1 MPNEIL
7 VKTGTQIIV
16 ADSSYS
22 PTAARLLGTRTDDI
36 DCVGLTTGQ
45 ARESVKID
53 LTATRAPSYLV
64 MVATELA
71 TDPAV
76 GGSIDLYW
84 SPSHSASANVGNAG
98 GATGADADFSGYDTL
113 TLAEAL
119 LQMDVIGSLLC
130 GVNNDADG
138 VQIGSAGVW
147 SPSSQYGVLIVHNN
161 TSITLHFDSV
171 EMAVAFNPIIP
182 EVQ

>member
-1 MPNEIL
+1 MANEVLI
-7 VKTGTQIIV
+7 KTGTQIVV
-16 ADSSYS
+16 ANSTYS
-22 PTAARLLGTRTDDI
+22 PTAARSLGTITDDI
-36 DCVGLTTGQ
+36 DCAGLTTGQ
-45 ARESVKID
+45 AREGVKID
-53 LTATRAPSYLV
+53 LGATRAPSYSV
-64 MVATELA
+64 MVATELE
-71 TDPAV
+71 TDPAA

-84 SPSHSASANVGNAG
+84 SKSHSATANVGNAG

-119 LQMDVIGSLLC
+119 VQMDVIGSLLC

-147 SPSSQYGVLIVHNN
+147 TPSSRYGVLIVHNN
-161 TSITLHFDSV
+161 TSITLFADSV

-182 EVQ
+182 EIQ